1 MSNATFYGV
10 MDSYGGESF
19 FSTKFYGSIED
30 AILDA
35 DIEYGDVLEYYY
47 TFDNVDDLNIV
58 PKCLRYL
65 AVNTI
70 ELHEIFGFLKD
81 VGKEMTPENYMVFTR
96 TDIDEPDML
105 TIVSLS

>member
-1 MSNATFYGV
+1 MSALFYGV

-19 FSTKFYGSIED
+19 FSTKFYSSIED
-30 AILDA
+30 GILDA

-47 TFDNVDDLNIV
+47 TFDNADDLNIV
-58 PKCLRYL
+58 PRCLRYL

-70 ELHEIFGFLKD
+70 ELHEISEFLKD
-81 VGKEMTPENYMVFTR
+81 VDKEMTPENFMVFTR
-96 TDIDEPDML
+96 TEVDAPDML

>member
-1 MSNATFYGV
+1 MSALFYGV
-10 MDSYGGESF
+10 MDSYAGETF
-19 FSTKFYGSIED
+19 FSPKFYSSIED
-30 AILDA
+30 GILDA

-70 ELHEIFGFLKD
+70 ELHEISEFLRD
-81 VGKEMTPENYMVFTR
+81 LGKEMTPENFMVFTR
-96 TDIDEPDML
+96 TEVDEPDML

>member
-1 MSNATFYGV
+1 MSALFYGV
-10 MDSYGGESF
+10 MDSYAGETF
-19 FSTKFYGSIED
+19 FSPKFYSSIED
-30 AILDA
+30 GILDA

-47 TFDNVDDLNIV
+47 TFDNPDDLNIV

-70 ELHEIFGFLKD
+70 ELYELAEFLRDLDKD
-81 VGKEMTPENYMVFTR
+81 MTPENFMVFTR
-96 TDIDEPDML
+96 SNLDEPDML